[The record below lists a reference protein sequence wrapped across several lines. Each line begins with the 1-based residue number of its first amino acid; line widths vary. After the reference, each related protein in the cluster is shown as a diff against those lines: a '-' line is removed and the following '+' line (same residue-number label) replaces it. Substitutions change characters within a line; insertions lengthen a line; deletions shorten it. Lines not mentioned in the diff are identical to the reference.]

1 MNNTKKRQI
10 LFSYKWIIAAFYIF
24 LLSLQCS
31 DRFYSISTY
40 YLLSPRGLESFTHPD
55 FRKLPS
61 HQEKKDRD
69 IHLSLDKRFNASKI
83 YSTDFLK
90 DAVEEFS
97 IAALTIKTQS
107 KFYSFHERFIN
118 RPFYSTSLRG
128 PPCA

>member
-1 MNNTKKRQI
+1 MKCSKNKNI
-10 LFSYKWIIAAFYIF
+10 HFSYKWIISAFYIF

-40 YLLSPRGLESFTHPD
+40 YLLSPRGLETFAHPD
-55 FRKLPS
+55 FRKFPS

-69 IHLSLDKRFNASKI
+69 IHLSLDKRFNVSRT
-83 YSTDFLK
+83 YTTDFLK

-97 IAALTIKTQS
+97 ITAFIIKAQS

-118 RPFYSTSLRG
+118 RPSYSTSLRG